1 MCCCSLMVLGAAVV
15 DVGTSPVFTDCLW
28 KGFTSQL
35 IQRLWVGNLVVS
47 IGGLTA
53 GELGWP
59 NTQNG

>member
-1 MCCCSLMVLGAAVV
+1 MVLGAAVV